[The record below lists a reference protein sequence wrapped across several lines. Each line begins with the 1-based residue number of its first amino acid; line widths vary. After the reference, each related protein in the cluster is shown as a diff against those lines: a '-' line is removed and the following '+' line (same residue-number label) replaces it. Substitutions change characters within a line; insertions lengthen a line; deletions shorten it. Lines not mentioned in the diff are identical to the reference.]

1 MPSARRIALIFGSR
15 SVEHGVSV
23 VTAHGVSRAL
33 RAADFEV
40 LPVFITQDGA
50 WWLGREFPDTQP
62 YGHELFTDVSRYE
75 RAFIQQATEVTL
87 LPRPVAGG
95 PRLVT
100 PPGAQRPAEFPFDVA
115 FVATHGTNGEDGT
128 LQGLFEL
135 AAVPYT
141 GSDVPASAA
150 GMDKTL
156 MKKVFAGAGLPQLKS
171 LTITRRQ
178 WEDDSSGVL
187 ERIQAVLPYPLFVK
201 PNSLGSS
208 KGVNPAPDEDQLFL
222 ALGVAADV
230 DERIIIEQAV
240 ENPLEINVAVM
251 GWGDDV
257 QASLC
262 EQPKGG
268 DWQDYGRKYL
278 SGGNKLLG
286 SVAGAG
292 RKVPAE
298 IPDTLSDALRERAKQ
313 AFIALGCAGAARVD
327 FLVGSSESSPESLDE
342 TIIVNEINTIPGALS
357 LELWQASGVQ
367 PREVV
372 RHLVEIAEAR
382 HAERSRS
389 DRRMTAM

>member
-1 MPSARRIALIFGSR
+1 LASARRIALFFGSR

-23 VTAHGVSRAL
+23 VTAHHVSRAL
-33 RAADFEV
+33 RTADFTV
-40 LPVFITQDGA
+40 LPVYITQDGA

-62 YGHELFTDVSRYE
+62 YGLELFTDVSRYE
-75 RAFIQQATEVTL
+75 RAYLQQATEVTL
-87 LPRPVAGG
+87 LPRPAAGG

-100 PPGAQRPAEFPFDVA
+100 PPGAQRAGEFPFDVA
-115 FVATHGTNGEDGT
+115 FLATHGTNGEDGT

-135 AAVPYT
+135 ASVPYT
-141 GSDVPASAA
+141 GSDVPASAT

-156 MKKVFAGAGLPQLKS
+156 MKKVFAGAGLPQVRS
-171 LTITRRQ
+171 LTVSRRQ
-178 WEDDSSGVL
+178 WEDDSSGVID
-187 ERIQAVLPYPLFVK
+187 RIQAELSYPLFVK

-222 ALGVAADV
+222 ALGLAADV
-230 DERIIIEQAV
+230 DDRIIVEQAV

-268 DWQDYGRKYL
+268 DWQDYGRKYM

-298 IPDTLSDALRERAKQ
+298 IPDALSDALRERAKE

-327 FLVGSSESSPESLDE
+327 FLIAAGE

-367 PREVV
+367 PRELVT
-372 RHLVEIAEAR
+372 HLVEIAEAR

-389 DRRMTAM
+389 ERRMTAI